1 MNAFFTRIAT
11 SIAVLVFT
19 AMPNLAMA
27 RSSAIAELDGMSA
40 VGTAR
45 MQVLFWKV
53 YDATLLAPRGEYQ
66 SNEPFALSL
75 TYLRRLDGEKI
86 AARSIEEMRKQGF
99 GDEDRLN
106 RWYELLASII
116 PDVSESDEIIG
127 LAAEDGSTRFFL
139 HGEPIGSVTEPGF
152 TDAFFAIWLGDQTS
166 EPALRDQLLGVN

>member
-1 MNAFFTRIAT
+1 MNAFYTRIPVC
-11 SIAVLVFT
+11 IAALTLV
-19 AMPNLAMA
+19 ALPNLAMA
-27 RSSAIAELDGMSA
+27 RSNDIAELDGMST

-75 TYLRRLDGEKI
+75 TYLRKLDGEKI

-106 RWYELLASII
+106 RWYELLADII
-116 PDVSESDEIIG
+116 PDVSESDEIVG
-127 LAAEDGSTRFFL
+127 LAADDGSTRFFL
-139 HGEPIGSVTEPGF
+139 HGEPIGSVTEPEF
-152 TDAFFAIWLGDQTS
+152 TVAFFAIWLGDQTS
-166 EPALRDQLLGVN
+166 EPALRDQLLGVD